1 MASKNRKDIKTARAE
16 PQESVAT
23 QEGFLRRWSERKA
36 RVRARE
42 KVPASSEP
50 PVSEVPPPAQANTP
64 AQSLTD
70 ADMPPIDTLD
80 EKSDYK
86 GFLSPEV
93 SENLRRLALRK
104 LFHLPAFNV
113 RDGLDDYDEDFRTFE
128 PLGNI
133 VTAHER
139 HQLELKQQED
149 QERLAQEKAAEKPA
163 VSASDAEAAEGSSKG
178 EQPADETASAEPED
192 AKDLEE
198 DSDSPRHG

>member
-1 MASKNRKDIKTARAE
+1 
-16 PQESVAT
+16 
-23 QEGFLRRWSERKA
+23 
-36 RVRARE
+36 
-42 KVPASSEP
+42 
-50 PVSEVPPPAQANTP
+50 
-64 AQSLTD
+64 
-70 ADMPPIDTLD
+70 
-80 EKSDYK
+80 
-86 GFLSPEV
+86 
-93 SENLRRLALRK
+93 LALRK

-113 RDGLDDYDEDFRTFE
+113 RDGLDDYDEDFRTFQA
-128 PLGNI
+128 LGNI

-139 HQLELKQQED
+139 HQQELKQQED